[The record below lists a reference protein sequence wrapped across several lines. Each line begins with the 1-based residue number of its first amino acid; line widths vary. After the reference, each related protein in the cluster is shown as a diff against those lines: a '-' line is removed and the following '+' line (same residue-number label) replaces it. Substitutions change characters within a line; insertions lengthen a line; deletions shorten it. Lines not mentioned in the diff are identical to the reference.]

1 MNLDDFI
8 ADPNALS
15 ESLAQPIPITWRVDP
30 ADPDRT
36 LNATDAERLWAD
48 LRDWVEWLVERYSL
62 DHRTVPPCW
71 FLHGALV
78 DELTALWG
86 AWQVAYWPM
95 GSAAD
100 PANWMQVFANTRA
113 RLTDW
118 TARRG
123 CRPDDHRPD
132 KSAPRPIGPSWD
144 AHLAS
149 DGSLR
154 GDGVIK

>member
-15 ESLAQPIPITWRVDP
+15 ESLAQPIPITWRIDP

-36 LNATDAERLWAD
+36 LTAADAEWLWEE

-62 DHRTVPPCW
+62 DHRIVPPCW

-86 AWQVAYWPM
+86 AWQVAYGRWIRP
-95 GSAAD
+95 
-100 PANWMQVFANTRA
+100 PTPP
-113 RLTDW
+113 T
-118 TARRG
+118 G
-123 CRPDDHRPD
+123 CRSSPTP
-132 KSAPRPIGPSWD
+132 APASPTGPLVEAAAPTSTAPTRHCQIPKHGIGN
-144 AHLAS
+144 
-149 DGSLR
+149 GKR
-154 GDGVIK
+154 I